1 VDENGDITT
10 VVLQRESA
18 AHNKIVM
25 ILSKGSNLEEAC
37 FDDFFGR

>member
-1 VDENGDITT
+1 
-10 VVLQRESA
+10 LQRESD

-37 FDDFFGR
+37 MDDYHGI